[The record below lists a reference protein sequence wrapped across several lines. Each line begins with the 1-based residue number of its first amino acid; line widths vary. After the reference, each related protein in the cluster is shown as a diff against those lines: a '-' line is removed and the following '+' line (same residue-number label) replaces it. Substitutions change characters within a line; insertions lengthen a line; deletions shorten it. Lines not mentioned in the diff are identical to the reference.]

1 MKVAVIVVPPAVSE
15 VRVLE
20 AHLPPPLQ
28 LVDLVVALEVLVLQP
43 AEVAVV
49 VATNFQ

>member
-1 MKVAVIVVPPAVSE
+1 
-15 VRVLE
+15 
-20 AHLPPPLQ
+20 
-28 LVDLVVALEVLVLQP
+28 VDLVVALEVLVLQP